1 MKYRP
6 EYDKKLIGKNLRR
19 CRQAKNLSVDEV
31 REYLCIGSIQAIYK
45 WEEGKSYPQTDTMFA
60 LMELY
65 DIGLQDLLYKEDVDV
80 VCEIDL
86 DVGHGFLKRRRKE
99 SQIRRLIQYVK
110 GLYKNAV

>member
-65 DIGLQDLLYKEDVDV
+65 GIGLQDLLYKEDVDV

-86 DVGHGFLKRRRKE
+86 DVEHGFLKQRRKE
-99 SQIRRLIQYVK
+99 NQIRRLIQYVK